1 MYNQHLSY
9 IINDFVTLLLICSP
23 LSALPALLGLTL
35 GRSDKEKRRTGIVAS
50 AAMGLILLIVT
61 WIGSPLLTFLG
72 ISVPSFQIAGG
83 IVIFTLAMS
92 MLNAQQSRMKQAE
105 EDLSESERKPSVA
118 IVPLAIPLMAGPGA
132 MSTVIVLVNESPG
145 VMNQLTVSA
154 SAILVAA
161 TLAVVLYFAGSLER
175 VLGHTGINIINR
187 IGGLVLAAKAVGSI
201 YAGVIGLFPFLA
213 H

>member
-1 MYNQHLSY
+1 MKPEHFSY
-9 IINDFVTLLLICSP
+9 IINDFVSLLLVCSP

-35 GRSDKEKRRTGIVAS
+35 GRSDKEKKRTGMVAS
-50 AAMGLILLIVT
+50 VAMGIILLIVT
-61 WIGSPLLTFLG
+61 WIGSPLLNFLG
-72 ISVPSFQIAGG
+72 ISIPSFQIAGG

-105 EDLSESERKPSVA
+105 EDLTESERKPSVA

-132 MSTVIVLVNESPG
+132 MSTVIVLVNEVPG
-145 VMNQLTVSA
+145 VMNQLVVSA
-154 SAILVAA
+154 SSILVAVS
-161 TLAVVLYFAGSLER
+161 LAVVLYFAGSLER

-187 IGGLVLAAKAVGSI
+187 IGGLILAAKAVGSI
-201 YAGVIGLFPFLA
+201 YGGFIGLFPSLA

>member
-1 MYNQHLSY
+1 MLKADLYY
-9 IINDFVTLLLICSP
+9 IFNSFVTLLLICSP

-35 GRSDKEKRRTGIVAS
+35 GRTDKEKRRTGIIAS
-50 AAMGLILLIVT
+50 GAMGIILITVA
-61 WIGSPLLTFLG
+61 WIGSPLLNFLG
-72 ISVPSFQIAGG
+72 ISVPAFQIAGG

-92 MLNAQQSRMKQAE
+92 MLNAEQSRMKQAE

-118 IVPLAIPLMAGPGA
+118 IVPLAIPIMAGPGA
-132 MSTVIVLVNESPG
+132 ISTVIVLVNEYPD
-145 VMNQLTVSA
+145 VLNQLAVSA
-154 SAILVAA
+154 SAVLVAA

-201 YAGVIGLFPFLA
+201 YAGMIGLFPFLA

>member
-1 MYNQHLSY
+1 MFNQQLSY

-35 GRSDKEKRRTGIVAS
+35 GRSDKEKRKTGIVAS
-50 AAMGLILLIVT
+50 AAMGLILLVVT
-61 WIGSPLLTFLG
+61 WIGSPLLSFLG
-72 ISVPSFQIAGG
+72 IGVPSFQIAGG

-132 MSTVIVLVNESPG
+132 ISTVIVLVNESPG
-145 VMNQLTVSA
+145 VMNQLAVSA
-154 SAILVAA
+154 SAILVAV
-161 TLAVVLYFAGSLER
+161 TLAIVLYFAGSLER

-187 IGGLVLAAKAVGSI
+187 IGGLILAAKAVGSI
-201 YAGVIGLFPFLA
+201 YAGVIGLFPFLTR
-213 H
+213 

>member
-1 MYNQHLSY
+1 MHNAQLSY
-9 IINDFVTLLLICSP
+9 IINDFVTLVLICSP

-50 AAMGLILLIVT
+50 AAMGLILLVVT
-61 WIGSPLLTFLG
+61 WIGSPLLSFLG

-132 MSTVIVLVNESPG
+132 ISTVIVLVNESPG
-145 VMNQLTVSA
+145 VMNQLAVSA
-154 SAILVAA
+154 SAILVAV
-161 TLAVVLYFAGSLER
+161 TLAIVLYFAGSLER

-187 IGGLVLAAKAVGSI
+187 IGGLILAAKAVGSI
-201 YAGVIGLFPFLA
+201 YAGVIGLFPFLN

>member
-1 MYNQHLSY
+1 MLQEDLAYILNSY
-9 IINDFVTLLLICSP
+9 VTLLLICSP

-50 AAMGLILLIVT
+50 GAMGIILIVVA
-61 WIGSPLLTFLG
+61 WIGSPLLSFLG
-72 ISVPSFQIAGG
+72 ISVPAFQIAGG

-118 IVPLAIPLMAGPGA
+118 IVPLAIPIMAGPGA
-132 MSTVIVLVNESPG
+132 ISTVIVLVNEYPD
-145 VMNQLTVSA
+145 VLNQLAVSA
-154 SAILVAA
+154 SAVLVAA

-201 YAGVIGLFPFLA
+201 YAGMIGLFPHLI